1 MSIDTNALI
10 LGIVGEILVV
20 AFFGW
25 LVIYIRKH
33 S

>member
-1 MSIDTNALI
+1 MQDLII

-20 AFFGW
+20 VFFVG
-25 LVIYIRKH
+25 LTVYILKH